1 MKNKKSIYIL
11 LPLVLFIWGTILYQ
25 FLPLSYGPDLPK
37 TNSSTFRISDL
48 DVKKR
53 DTFTIDVNYRDPFL
67 GKVYNT
73 TDKSSQKI
81 NVTKKIVAKTVLPY
95 PLLQYKGIVSDSR
108 ERDKIFMLIID
119 GKSFLMKSG
128 ESKNGVTLVDGN
140 RLSVTLRILGK
151 LETIPLQK

>member
-1 MKNKKSIYIL
+1 M
-11 LPLVLFIWGTILYQ
+11 
-25 FLPLSYGPDLPK
+25 
-37 TNSSTFRISDL
+37 

-73 TDKSSQKI
+73 TGKSFQKI
-81 NVTKKIVAKTVLPY
+81 NVSKKIVDKTVLPY

-151 LETIPLQK
+151 LATIPLQK